1 MPIKH
6 DPDTN
11 KWQIGDSIPRYHTE
25 QSARAAYDNYLKR
38 GGVPVKPAEK
48 HDGKLG

>member
-11 KWQIGDSIPRYHTE
+11 KWAVGDGIPRYHTE
-25 QSARAAYDNYLKR
+25 LSAKKAYENYLKR
-38 GGVPVKPAEK
+38 GGKPVEPAK
-48 HDGKLG
+48 KRNGKLG